1 MSLEPVVAVAKVG
14 STLRAIAAASVI
26 VIVMSLLIA
35 IQQIRVVT
43 LQGAVTVESKAKQ
56 EAVDA
61 NNASQATIT
70 TLKAEAERNAAYTA
84 DLNKRI
90 KASEEK
96 AKKARKDFDDLK
108 RNSKP
113 VRDWAAQPLPDGL
126 RGKAA
131 GGNKDN
137 SHKAGSP

>member
-1 MSLEPVVAVAKVG
+1 MKAFATAFIIALVGILLIGLQQYRVVA
-14 STLRAIAAASVI
+14 LRGEMSVE
-26 VIVMSLLIA
+26 
-35 IQQIRVVT
+35 T
-43 LQGAVTVESKAKQ
+43 KAKT
-56 EAVDA
+56 EALAA
-61 NNASQATIT
+61 NLESQATIT
-70 TLKAEAERNAAYTA
+70 TLRAEALRNAAYTA

-90 KASEEK
+90 KASEDK
-96 AKKARKDFDDLK
+96 AKKAKKDFDDLK

-131 GGNKDN
+131 SGNKDN

>member
-1 MSLEPVVAVAKVG
+1 MKAFALAIIIGIIGLLLVG
-14 STLRAIAAASVI
+14 MQQYQVMALRAEVQ
-26 VIVMSLLIA
+26 VETKGKNDA
-35 IQQIRVVT
+35 IKANQ
-43 LQGAVTVESKAKQ
+43 ESQ
-56 EAVDA
+56 L
-61 NNASQATIT
+61 TIT
-70 TLKAEAERNAAYTA
+70 TLRDEVKRNATYTA

-90 KASEEK
+90 KASEDK
-96 AKKARKDFDDLK
+96 AKKARKEFDDLK

-131 GGNKDN
+131 SGNKDN

>member
-14 STLRAIAAASVI
+14 STLRAIAAAIVI
-26 VIVMSLLIA
+26 IIVMSLLIA

-43 LQGAVTVESKAKQ
+43 LQGAVTVEAKAKQ

-70 TLKAEAERNAAYTA
+70 TLRAEAQRNADYTA
-84 DLNKRI
+84 DLSNRI
-90 KASEEK
+90 KASEDK
-96 AKKARKDFDDLK
+96 AKKARKEFDDLK

-126 RGKAA
+126 RGKTAS
-131 GGNKDN
+131 GNKDN

>member
-14 STLRAIAAASVI
+14 STLRTIAVAIVI

-35 IQQIRVVT
+35 IQQIHVVT
-43 LQGAVTVESKAKQ
+43 LQGAVTVEAKAKQ

-70 TLKAEAERNAAYTA
+70 TLRAEAERNAAYTA

-126 RGKAA
+126 RGKAV
-131 GGNKDN
+131 GGNKDHGN
-137 SHKAGSP
+137 KAGSP